1 MNKKLCICLI
11 CLVGLS
17 FTIAVPAQNAETQK
31 ANWILGV
38 IFKLEGMH
46 DKAMEKIRHA
56 DAQIKDIESTIQKSQ
71 AVLALSIKNGD
82 SEAERIIR
90 QALAIAQ
97 KAKTK
102 AQETKR
108 LATLKKLRIE
118 ESIARVRNAAAKLV
132 GVEEEVKSI
141 VSNYSG
147 RVEYYSERAARW
159 YPLEKNR
166 VGYLENGDKIHTGH
180 DGKAELYFLDGE
192 GTITL
197 GPNSTLTIKEDS
209 TGYQTINL
217 FRGSAWFKA
226 EREFEAQ
233 TPTVIVAIRGTEF
246 LLLETEGFGT
256 EVIIFKGTVEV
267 YSPKKNKTVVI
278 GPGYKVE
285 VMSDGLF
292 LEPHKVDLSK
302 WGG

>member
-17 FTIAVPAQNAETQK
+17 FTVAVPARNTETQK

-38 IFKLEGMH
+38 IFKLERMH
-46 DKAMEKIRHA
+46 DKVMEKIRHA
-56 DAQIKDIESTIQKSQ
+56 DARFKDTESTIQKAQ
-71 AVLALSIKNGD
+71 TVLASAIKNGD
-82 SEAERIIR
+82 SEAERTIR
-90 QALAIAQ
+90 QALATAR
-97 KAKTK
+97 KDKTK

-108 LATLKKLRIE
+108 IATIKKLRIE

-141 VSNYSG
+141 VSDYSG
-147 RVEYYSERAARW
+147 RVECYSERAARW
-159 YPLEKNR
+159 YPLEKNQ

-197 GPNSTLTIKEDS
+197 GPDSALTIKEDN

-217 FRGSAWFKA
+217 FRGSARFKA

-233 TPTVIVAIRGTEF
+233 TPTVIVAIRGTDF
-246 LLLETEGFGT
+246 LLLETEGVGT
-256 EVIIFKGTVEV
+256 EVIVFKGTVEV
-267 YSPKKNKTVVI
+267 HSPKKNKTVAI
-278 GPGYKVE
+278 GQGYKVE
-285 VMSDGLF
+285 VTPDGLF
-292 LEPHKVDLSK
+292 LEPHKVDLLK
-302 WGG
+302 RE